1 MIVVTSTSGS
11 HSGSASSTLSCCT
24 EARNR
29 RTISTLSATSLTTL
43 TATFDLH
50 AEVEGGR
57 GVGQGPDRHEVD
69 AGRGDLGSVVESDA
83 AGGFQC
89 RRPPVAGRGVAR
101 FDGRAQL
108 IRGHVVEQQ
117 AMGTRRERLTH
128 LVDIAALDLLLPVG
142 CGVSRSANGLSDP
155 ACDRG
160 VVLLDQDRVVE
171 AHAVVATAASGD
183 GGLLQRAQ
191 AWGRLAGIEN

>member
-57 GVGQGPDRHEVD
+57 GVGQGPDGHEVD

-83 AGGFQC
+83 AGGSQG
-89 RRPPVAGRGVAR
+89 RRPPAAGRGAPR
-101 FDGRAQL
+101 SAGRAQL
-108 IRGHVVEQQ
+108 IRALFEEQQ
-117 AMGTRRERLTH
+117 GRGTRRE
-128 LVDIAALDLLLPVG
+128 
-142 CGVSRSANGLSDP
+142 
-155 ACDRG
+155 
-160 VVLLDQDRVVE
+160 
-171 AHAVVATAASGD
+171 
-183 GGLLQRAQ
+183 
-191 AWGRLAGIEN
+191 